1 MTRAPAFA
9 AVLTLPGVPR
19 NLWSDPGNVLAFD
32 NLLDAFGAERE
43 APPAPASNLEASE
56 IAAGIIA
63 KWEGMATK
71 LPDGRY
77 QAYPDPGTGGKPWT
91 IGVGTTGPDV
101 GPDTIWTRD
110 KCLDRFHADL
120 AKFASGVAK
129 AIGDA
134 PTTQAQFD
142 AMTSL
147 AYNIGLGAFGDST
160 LLKKHKAGD
169 FTGAAAQFDKWIN
182 AGGKPM
188 QGLRARRWDERRLYE
203 GKT

>member
-1 MTRAPAFA
+1 MTRAAIFA
-9 AVLTLPGVPR
+9 AFRAAKPGIFD
-19 NLWSDPGNVLAFD
+19 DPAKISI
-32 NLLDAFGAERE
+32 LDGICDDFGIAGEE
-43 APPAPASNLEASE
+43 SAPANGMQASE

-134 PTTQAQFD
+134 PTTQANFD

-203 GKT
+203 GKV

>member
-1 MTRAPAFA
+1 MTRAAIFA
-9 AVLTLPGVPR
+9 AFRAAKPGIFD
-19 NLWSDPGNVLAFD
+19 DPVKISI
-32 NLLDAFGAERE
+32 LDGICDDFGIAGEE
-43 APPAPASNLEASE
+43 SAPANGMQASE

-77 QAYPDPGTGGKPWT
+77 KSYPDPGTGGVPWT

-101 GPDTIWTRD
+101 GPDTIWTREQ
-110 KCLDRFHADL
+110 CLERFHADL
-120 AKFASGVAK
+120 DKFAAGVAR

-134 PTTQAQFD
+134 PTTQNQFD

-169 FTGAAAQFDKWIN
+169 FTGAAAQFDKWIR
-182 AGGKPM
+182 ADGKPM

-203 GKT
+203 GKV

>member
-1 MTRAPAFA
+1 MTRAAIFA
-9 AVLTLPGVPR
+9 AFRAAKPGIFD
-19 NLWSDPGNVLAFD
+19 DPVKISI
-32 NLLDAFGAERE
+32 LDGICDDFGIAGEE
-43 APPAPASNLEASE
+43 SAPANGMQASE

-134 PTTQAQFD
+134 PTTQANFD

-203 GKT
+203 GKA

>member
-1 MTRAPAFA
+1 MTRAAIFA
-9 AVLTLPGVPR
+9 AFRAAKPGIFD
-19 NLWSDPGNVLAFD
+19 DPVKISI
-32 NLLDAFGAERE
+32 LDGICDDFGIAGEE
-43 APPAPASNLEASE
+43 SAPANGMQASE

-110 KCLDRFHADL
+110 KCLERFHADL
-120 AKFASGVAK
+120 AKFAAGVAK

-134 PTTQAQFD
+134 PTTQANFD

-169 FTGAAAQFDKWIN
+169 FTGAAAQFDKWIR
-182 AGGKPM
+182 ADGKPM

-203 GKT
+203 GKV

>member
-1 MTRAPAFA
+1 MSRAPAFR
-9 AVLTLPGVPR
+9 AVLEVPGVSR
-19 NLWSDPGNVLAFD
+19 DLWNDPGNVLAFD
-32 NLLDAFGAERE
+32 NLLDAFGAKRDEVTGSL
-43 APPAPASNLEASE
+43 APSE
-56 IAAGIIA
+56 ICAGLIA
-63 KWEGMATK
+63 KWEGMAKK
-71 LPDGRY
+71 LPDGRFK
-77 QAYPDPGTGGKPWT
+77 AYPDPATGGAPWT

-134 PTTQAQFD
+134 PTTQANFD

-169 FTGAAAQFDKWIN
+169 FTGAAAQFDKWIR
-182 AGGKPM
+182 ADGKPM

-203 GKT
+203 GKV

>member
-1 MTRAPAFA
+1 MTRAAIFA
-9 AVLTLPGVPR
+9 AFRAANPG
-19 NLWSDPGNVLAFD
+19 LFDDPAKISI
-32 NLLDAFGAERE
+32 LDGICDDFGIAGEE
-43 APPAPASNLEASE
+43 SAPANGMQASE

-110 KCLDRFHADL
+110 KCLERFHADL

-134 PTTQAQFD
+134 PTTQANFD

-169 FTGAAAQFDKWIN
+169 FTGAAAQFDKWIR
-182 AGGKPM
+182 ADGKPM

-203 GKT
+203 GKV

>member
-1 MTRAPAFA
+1 MTRAAIFA
-9 AVLTLPGVPR
+9 AFLAAKPGIFD
-19 NLWSDPGNVLAFD
+19 DPVKISI
-32 NLLDAFGAERE
+32 LDGICDEFGIAGEE
-43 APPAPASNLEASE
+43 SAPANGMQASE

-71 LPDGRY
+71 LPDERY

-134 PTTQAQFD
+134 PTTQANFD

-169 FTGAAAQFDKWIN
+169 FTGAAAQFDKWIRVD
-182 AGGKPM
+182 GKPM

-203 GKT
+203 GKV

>member
-1 MTRAPAFA
+1 MTRAAIFA
-9 AVLTLPGVPR
+9 AFRAAKPGIFDDPVKISTLDGIC
-19 NLWSDPGNVLAFD
+19 DD
-32 NLLDAFGAERE
+32 FGIAGEE
-43 APPAPASNLEASE
+43 SAPANGMQASE

-134 PTTQAQFD
+134 PTTQANFD

-169 FTGAAAQFDKWIN
+169 FTGAAAQFDKWIR
-182 AGGKPM
+182 ADGKPM

-203 GKT
+203 GKV

>member
-1 MTRAPAFA
+1 MTRAAIFA
-9 AVLTLPGVPR
+9 AFRAAKPGIFD
-19 NLWSDPGNVLAFD
+19 DPVKISI
-32 NLLDAFGAERE
+32 LDGICDDFGIAGEE
-43 APPAPASNLEASE
+43 SAPANGMQASE

-134 PTTQAQFD
+134 PTTQANFD

-169 FTGAAAQFDKWIN
+169 FTGAAAQFDKWIR
-182 AGGKPM
+182 ADGKPM

-203 GKT
+203 GKV

>member
-1 MTRAPAFA
+1 MTRAAIFA
-9 AVLTLPGVPR
+9 AFRAAKPGIFD
-19 NLWSDPGNVLAFD
+19 DPVKISI
-32 NLLDAFGAERE
+32 LDGICDDFGIAGEE
-43 APPAPASNLEASE
+43 SAPANGMQASE

-110 KCLDRFHADL
+110 KCLERFRADL
-120 AKFASGVAK
+120 AKFAAGVAR

-134 PTTQAQFD
+134 PTTQANFD

-169 FTGAAAQFDKWIN
+169 FTGAAAQFDKWIR

-203 GKT
+203 GKV